1 MTYCDVWVPRTAE
14 HWFTRYCRLVEQ
26 EYSRWP
32 RSLKSLVTAKLQSAD
47 QACHRGV
54 CTYLHPASLSSLLLV
69 LFSLLTSTY
78 LLYSGQ
84 ALLVLTL
91 PYYVRDGGRQVHL
104 ETQRPVVRGQWRHAS
119 PRFPSTTGRSQM
131 LIATTHNS
139 MLLARFCHGWAMVV
153 SDRTSDTTQ
162 LARGQVQHF
171 RLRLCP
177 YVNRFFT
184 LDWTGK
190 T

>member
-1 MTYCDVWVPRTAE
+1 MT
-14 HWFTRYCRLVEQ
+14 VE
-26 EYSRWP
+26 
-32 RSLKSLVTAKLQSAD
+32 LQSAH
-47 QACHRGV
+47 QACHMGV
-54 CTYLHPASLSSLLLV
+54 CTYLHLASLSSLLLV

-84 ALLVLTL
+84 ALLVLTRSL
-91 PYYVRDGGRQVHL
+91 TMYVTVVGKYSSCREPTKRHTHL
-104 ETQRPVVRGQWRHAS
+104 ETQRPVVRGQWCHAS